1 MSSPVI
7 WPSLLYPNEARRFT
21 LEPEVESRHKDYSSQ
36 VRLISLL
43 ALGGSILVWLIA
55 CGNVANLL
63 LTRANARKRE
73 LAIRCRSARA
83 DGASHGN
90 C

>member
-1 MSSPVI
+1 MARPTQLNIIAGHLAQAS
-7 WPSLLYPNEARRFT
+7 WANEKPRFT

-43 ALGGSILVWLIA
+43 ALGGSILVWLVA

-63 LTRANARKRE
+63 LTRA
-73 LAIRCRSARA
+73 ITRSATSSA
-83 DGASHGN
+83 D
-90 C
+90 